1 MWRKTTP
8 KGLKMKKFIER
19 PDGTLVH
26 DGSYIG
32 EDAWDDDLDTPEDSV
47 KQMIENNERLDKE
60 GKRELAKGLGIS
72 GSLAMLLTAQIDN
85 YIINWPEHMRF
96 SYSLWFLLVVHAI

>member
-26 DGSYIG
+26 DSSYIG
-32 EDAWDDDLDTPEDSV
+32 EDAWDDEQDTPEENV
-47 KQMIENNERLDKE
+47 KQMIENDERLDKE
-60 GKRELAKGLGIS
+60 ERKELTKGLGIS
-72 GSLAMLLTAQIDN
+72 GSLVVLLTAYVDT
-85 YIINWPEHMRF
+85 Y
-96 SYSLWFLLVVHAI
+96 